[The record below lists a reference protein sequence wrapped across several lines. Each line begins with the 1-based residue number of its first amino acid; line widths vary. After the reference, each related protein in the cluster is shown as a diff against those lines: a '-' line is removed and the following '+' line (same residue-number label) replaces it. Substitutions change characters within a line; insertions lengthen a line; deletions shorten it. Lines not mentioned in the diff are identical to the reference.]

1 MHIGHELHHASERT
15 STTSAVGAPVAAGI
29 GAVARGSRAAPEH
42 PPDADPDHPARSVG
56 ATRTGTWRLRYPS
69 APLPPRA
76 ASRAPRAAERTRDWS
91 RPAPCVWSPI
101 AAAAATV
108 RWSRAPASSPG
119 AAITSTS
126 TVESER
132 WSTRYTPSLPST
144 RWRNTPAATD
154 RVSGGRTS
162 RSRTAT
168 SLSLWPAGLADGL
181 ALKEQRYSRMSPR
194 DSPQHLG
201 SPAPSLPAR
210 DSACAR
216 QTTSPVAE
224 LQEYISNDRKLRPFA
239 RRPLSAGRDRRAAM
253 ASTLAPRPHAPA
265 PGRGHRRRPPRA
277 IARGPGHGS
286 DRTPRPSG
294 ALIAVARALAKQPG
308 GRCGAQQTRTGH
320 APEREPAPLRG
331 QRPRKPGYVPP
342 GPSRGPR

>member
-1 MHIGHELHHASERT
+1 MHIGHELHHASERG
-15 STTSAVGAPVAAGI
+15 STTSAVGARVAAGI
-29 GAVARGSRAAPEH
+29 GTVARRSRVAPEH
-42 PPDADPDHPARSVG
+42 PPDAEPVHPARSVG
-56 ATRTGTWRLRYPS
+56 ATRAGTWRLRYPS

-126 TVESER
+126 TVEPER

-144 RWRNTPAATD
+144 RWRNTPAATG

-168 SLSLWPAGLADGL
+168 SLSLRPAGLADGL

-239 RRPLSAGRDRRAAM
+239 R
-253 ASTLAPRPHAPA
+253 
-265 PGRGHRRRPPRA
+265 
-277 IARGPGHGS
+277 
-286 DRTPRPSG
+286 
-294 ALIAVARALAKQPG
+294 
-308 GRCGAQQTRTGH
+308 
-320 APEREPAPLRG
+320 
-331 QRPRKPGYVPP
+331 
-342 GPSRGPR
+342 